1 MTNEE
6 LKQLIAENRI
16 EECFEALLGISRNT
30 PHENDV
36 LLLMSQYQGWK
47 REKRLGLSSDRLV
60 PNQIR
65 EALLELLPELTRKR
79 QTERTKG
86 KRRTMVIAAIAATL
100 FLSLC
105 IGYALYDPPQSGE
118 AQLSQVKDEAQQSS
132 GVSEPNKEVVSSTEN
147 FKNNPASSPRV
158 PGAKPVAAPP
168 SKPTLS
174 FILFRDGASPIP
186 IGTGD
191 TIRLGDKLSIAVEY
205 AAGYCIYVLLNDSQG
220 GLSPL
225 NLNKSGSPKQ
235 LTRFLSEPG
244 RYLLPEGSNGWKID
258 KHSGLE
264 YFIVLLSKQPINSEE
279 LNNLVTDLKRI
290 SPRGIEKTEK
300 RLLTQDDLITPASEV
315 LARYIKL
322 LDLEFQNFVF
332 VHV

>member
-16 EECFEALLGISRNT
+16 DECLEALLGISRNT

-79 QTERTKG
+79 QTERAKR
-86 KRRTMVIAAIAATL
+86 KRRTMVITAITATL
-100 FLSLC
+100 LLSLC
-105 IGYALYDPPQSGE
+105 IVYTLYTPQQSGK
-118 AQLSQVKDEAQQSS
+118 AQLYQATDEAQQSS
-132 GVSEPNKEVVSSTEN
+132 GVPEPEHEVPNTTEN
-147 FKNNPASSPRV
+147 SINNPTSSSRM
-158 PGAKPVAAPP
+158 PGAKPVATTPA
-168 SKPTLS
+168 KPTLS
-174 FILFRDGASPIP
+174 FLLFRDGASPKS

-191 TIRLGDKLSIAVEY
+191 TIRVGDKLSIAIEH
-205 AAGYCIYVLLNDSQG
+205 AAGYHIYVLLNDSQG

-225 NLNKSGSPKQ
+225 NLNNSRSPKQ
-235 LTRFLSEPG
+235 LTRFLSESG
-244 RYLLPEGSNGWKID
+244 RYLLPEGGNGWKMD

-264 YFIVLLSKQPINSEE
+264 YFIVLLSKQPIDSEE
-279 LNNLVTDLKRI
+279 LNRLVTDLKRV
-290 SPRGIEKTEK
+290 SPRGIDKTEK

-322 LDLEFQNFVF
+322 LDLDFQGFVF
-332 VHV
+332 VHI